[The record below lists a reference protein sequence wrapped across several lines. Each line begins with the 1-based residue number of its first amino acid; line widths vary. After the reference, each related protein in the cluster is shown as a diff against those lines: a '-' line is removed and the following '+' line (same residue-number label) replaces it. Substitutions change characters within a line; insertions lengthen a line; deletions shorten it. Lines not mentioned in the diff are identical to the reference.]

1 MSRLYFPA
9 LTLVIAS
16 LCQPAAA
23 QEDAPAAASAPGDAK
38 LRVCSYIEGKM
49 FQRTSELSC
58 GVDGNATL
66 AQLHEQGWKIKHYSV
81 SAKGSALY
89 HYLIL
94 EL

>member
-1 MSRLYFPA
+1 MSRLFFPA
-9 LTLVIAS
+9 FALVLAS

-23 QEDAPAAASAPGDAK
+23 QDEAPTATSAAGGAQ

-66 AQLHEQGWKIKHYSV
+66 DQLHAQGWKIKHYSV

>member
-1 MSRLYFPA
+1 MSRLYVPA
-9 LTLVIAS
+9 LALVLAS
-16 LCQPAAA
+16 LGQPAAA
-23 QEDAPAAASAPGDAK
+23 QQEATGSPSAPGDSQ

-66 AQLHEQGWKIKHYSV
+66 AQLHEQGWKVKHYSV